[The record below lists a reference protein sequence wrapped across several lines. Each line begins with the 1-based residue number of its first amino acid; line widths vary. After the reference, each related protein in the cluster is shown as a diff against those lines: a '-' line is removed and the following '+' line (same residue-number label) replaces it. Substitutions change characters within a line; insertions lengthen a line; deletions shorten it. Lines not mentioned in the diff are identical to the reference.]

1 MVETKE
7 IHDSKLLYTEYNRK
21 EKKKRK
27 NFKLSRQSGIFFKI
41 LTGFLKK

>member
-21 EKKKRK
+21 EKKKK
-27 NFKLSRQSGIFFKI
+27 KKEKFQAFE
-41 LTGFLKK
+41 TEWYFL